1 VKIDLTH
8 GPREFLKPKD
18 LDGDTRARIVKV
30 ELKMIQDRFHAEPV
44 ERMIGSFEL
53 VDDPTPI
60 RTLIMNKTIQIQ
72 IAKALDDTETDNW
85 IGREIVLF
93 RTVANNGKEAIR
105 AKAIPK
111 DGE

>member
-1 VKIDLTH
+1 MKIDLTQ
-8 GPREFLKPKD
+8 GPREFLKPRD

-30 ELKMIQDRFHAEPV
+30 ELKEIQDRFHSEPV

-53 VDDPTPI
+53 INDPTPV

-72 IAKALDDTETDNW
+72 IAKALDDVETEHW

-93 RTVANNGKEAIR
+93 QTVAANGKEAVR
-105 AKAIPK
+105 AKAVPK
-111 DGE
+111 EVA